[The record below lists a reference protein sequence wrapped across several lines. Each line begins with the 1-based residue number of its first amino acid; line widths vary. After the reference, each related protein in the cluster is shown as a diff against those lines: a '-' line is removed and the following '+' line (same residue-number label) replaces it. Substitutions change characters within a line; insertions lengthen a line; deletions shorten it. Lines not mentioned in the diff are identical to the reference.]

1 MKNVG
6 VNGFGRIGRYF
17 TRLALLNENLNI
29 MMVNDPADTKTLM
42 HLLKYDSV
50 HRIFPLNF
58 TIEGDEVIFENGKKI
73 IFSHEKN
80 PELITW
86 GENKVDI
93 VIESSGLF
101 LTKEAA
107 NKHISS
113 GAKRV
118 IISAPATDPEIPVV
132 VLGVNEEILE
142 KNENI
147 ISNAS
152 CTTNNVAPMI
162 AVLRSLFKIDFAYLS
177 TIHSYTSDQRL
188 HDAPH
193 RDLRRAR
200 AAANSIVPTSTGAA
214 KAVISIFPEYDG
226 KITGGSV
233 RVPVA
238 DGSMTEL
245 TIFTEQL
252 VTVDQLNAAM
262 KKASET
268 NFKGILG
275 YTEDPIV
282 SVDILGSPLSCL
294 FDAQLTI
301 VMGKLV
307 KVSSWYDN
315 EAGYSNRLI
324 DLVMKL

>member
-252 VTVDQLNAAM
+252 VTVDQVNAAM